1 MASLSQWRWV
11 WVDSGSWQWTGR
23 PGMLWSIG
31 SQRVGHNW
39 VTELN
44 CTISPLSVVSLSMG
58 FSRQECWSG
67 LPFPL
72 PGDLPD
78 PGIEL
83 VSPASPAL
91 AGRFVTT
98 EPPGKPSF
106 RSLAFNA
113 ATRKAAFHFAFPCF
127 CHCSLLLNTYNIG
140 SSEGRAE
147 LKSQW
152 CRTNSKE
159 PGNLGEV
166 ARKN

>member
-1 MASLSQWRWV
+1 MSQATPDLLIRALHLNQIPKGSECTSRLRSTAVYCV
-11 WVDSGSWQWTGR
+11 WG
-23 PGMLWSIG
+23 
-31 SQRVGHNW
+31 
-39 VTELN
+39 
-44 CTISPLSVVSLSMG
+44 CSVVSDSLTPRTVAHQAPLSMG

-83 VSPASPAL
+83 VSPSSPAL
-91 AGRFVTT
+91 AGRFFTT

-106 RSLAFNA
+106 RSMAFNA

-147 LKSQW
+147 LKSQ
-152 CRTNSKE
+152 
-159 PGNLGEV
+159 
-166 ARKN
+166 